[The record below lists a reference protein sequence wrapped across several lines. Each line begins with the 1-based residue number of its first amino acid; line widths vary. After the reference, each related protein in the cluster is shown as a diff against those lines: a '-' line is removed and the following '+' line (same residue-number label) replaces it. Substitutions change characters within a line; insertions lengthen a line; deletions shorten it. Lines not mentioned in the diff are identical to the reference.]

1 MVFCDRLC
9 TASSFEY
16 LIPHFEGESSSL
28 LPKHESHYHR
38 FKIYYVLSARFW
50 QKASLQSYCFNFVAT
65 VTSRLLRTIILCSIH
80 SNIFNEIISISHIAE
95 DTIWISCFNIIYFTV
110 HGVLDSSYISPNIV
124 DFPLSMLHHFSR
136 RLHIQI
142 IHMLK
147 MPLLKK

>member
-38 FKIYYVLSARFW
+38 FEIYYVLSARFW

-80 SNIFNEIISISHIAE
+80 SNILMKSLVSATLLKIPSEFHVS
-95 DTIWISCFNIIYFTV
+95 T
-110 HGVLDSSYISPNIV
+110 LYISQFMAFWTVLTFHPT
-124 DFPLSMLHHFSR
+124 
-136 RLHIQI
+136 
-142 IHMLK
+142 
-147 MPLLKK
+147 